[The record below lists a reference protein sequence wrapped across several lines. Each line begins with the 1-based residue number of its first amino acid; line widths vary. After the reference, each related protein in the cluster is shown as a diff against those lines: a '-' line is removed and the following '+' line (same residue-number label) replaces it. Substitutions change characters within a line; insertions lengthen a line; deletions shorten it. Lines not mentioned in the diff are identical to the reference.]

1 MIYYILLAA
10 AVIILFHDVGNA
22 LILLSDLPTP
32 SFIIDTQAL
41 YRRMGPILSDEEHGS
56 SKIFAP
62 SIRCPNNKLILNSSI
77 NDEESNQII
86 DCDFNIIEGQ
96 PSIGYLHSSVLRGRD
111 DANEDDASLTTF
123 LAEIDLDP
131 NLCSE
136 DAQLVLG
143 LNNHHVGG
151 YYWARSAGVGSSME
165 APGVSFTGSS
175 SNKNGLLCWK
185 NKDGPTECNSNDG
198 KRSEWCNFLR
208 KGDQVQLVPR
218 NGQETLLQFSKQFA
232 KQSPRVFGI
241 STQGRPMGSEPECV
255 CEWKFDQ
262 LDDDY

>member
-1 MIYYILLAA
+1 MTVPLFLYKNTFIWQGISLCDQFIWIELNLTEMWFISA
-10 AVIILFHDVGNA
+10 AVIVQILFSVGNA
-22 LILLSDLPTP
+22 LVLLSDLPTP

-41 YRRMGPILSDEEHGS
+41 YRRIGPILSDEEQGL

-77 NDEESNQII
+77 NDEKSNQII

-111 DANEDDASLTTF
+111 DANEDDASSTTF

-131 NLCSE
+131 NLCSG

-151 YYWARSAGVGSSME
+151 Y
-165 APGVSFTGSS
+165 
-175 SNKNGLLCWK
+175 
-185 NKDGPTECNSNDG
+185 
-198 KRSEWCNFLR
+198 
-208 KGDQVQLVPR
+208 
-218 NGQETLLQFSKQFA
+218 
-232 KQSPRVFGI
+232 
-241 STQGRPMGSEPECV
+241 
-255 CEWKFDQ
+255 
-262 LDDDY
+262 